1 LSVSAEMNRYAP
13 PSAHVSDVY
22 NVSGNA
28 AAIRRE
34 HIKHEASVRSIGGLY
49 LFSGSVCLFGGLAG
63 LVAAGWGVEG
73 LTGTMVVILCL
84 VYGLVG
90 ALSIA
95 VGGALRALQPWA
107 RTVTIVLS
115 VIGLIGFPIGTIMN
129 AYILYLLCAAKGKR
143 LFEPDYQGII
153 DATPE
158 IKYKTSIIVWIFV
171 GLLGLLIVGL
181 VAAALLT

>member
-1 LSVSAEMNRYAP
+1 MNRYAP
-13 PSAHVSDVY
+13 PGAHVSDVY
-22 NVSGNA
+22 HVGGNA

-34 HIKHEASVRSIGGLY
+34 HIKHEASVRSVGGLY
-49 LFSGSVCLFGGLAG
+49 LFSGFVCLFGGLAG
-63 LVAAGWGVEG
+63 LVAAGWGVAG
-73 LTGTMVVILCL
+73 LTGATVVVLCL

-115 VIGLIGFPIGTIMN
+115 VIGLIGFPFGTIMN
-129 AYILYLLCAAKGKR
+129 GYILYLLCAAKGKR
-143 LFEPDYQGII
+143 LFEPDYEGIVA
-153 DATPE
+153 ATPD

-171 GLLGLLIVGL
+171 GLLGLLIVAII
-181 VAAALLT
+181 AAALLR

>member
-1 LSVSAEMNRYAP
+1 VYSVG
-13 PSAHVSDVY
+13 
-22 NVSGNA
+22 GNA

-49 LFSGSVCLFGGLAG
+49 LFSGFVCLFGGLAG
-63 LVAAGWGVEG
+63 LVAAGWGVAG
-73 LTGTMVVILCL
+73 LTGTTVVVVCL

-107 RTVTIVLS
+107 RTVTMVLS

-143 LFEPDYQGII
+143 LFEPDYAGIVA
-153 DATPE
+153 ATPE
-158 IKYKTSIIVWIFV
+158 IKYKTSIVVWIFV
-171 GLLGLLIVGL
+171 GLLGLLIIGL
-181 VAAALLT
+181 VVGSLLT